1 MSSQDSLTV
10 DEKAVAARKILENA
24 RRDLR
29 QRYSV
34 KPTVYSLTHLLV
46 ATLDCPSLHVGELMD
61 GAGIGNPLRKALSAR
76 CINLFVQAYLA
87 HPKPGPGPSPQER
100 QVPRWPSEMQL
111 AEVREML
118 EVQRSTARNG
128 NAVQDAQHIAKRISN
143 TMGWRPADTKALMTQ
158 SGLVNPM
165 ARSLTEDR
173 IAAFM
178 SAAAKFSVHYRTP
191 PKSHTKSTSK
201 GSTQKSAHQPAPK
214 PPRPPAQQAPQRE
227 SAKQQAERLLK
238 EREKQLRAKLK
249 HTAPHPKARTR
260 PSSPPATSPMPV
272 TVPRG
277 KEALPACRRLVQ
289 GNTSGVPARFTAD
302 LYLTIAELAAYGA
315 TADERAAAHIAAE
328 RYGIHT
334 DAATAAQIHARAKRS
349 FERETSG
356 EALDHLSRLARRPRG
371 LFYDAHQDRLILWE
385 TEDSTMTLYTCRVT
399 DLRSCAATALELGD
413 LGLPRLAKR
422 VVNDRTLP
430 LRADDPALVLAMA
443 AEQLGRQSEIARR
456 RAEALMPL
464 APQLPE
470 RAVTEGRLRD
480 SSVDR
485 AHSSVTWVVP
495 VAGAHEHLEIG
506 KMDASYTRLITGP
519 RSRAATTVREH
530 MRRPAGSSPY
540 AQPTIKVRAHP
551 RRGT

>member
-10 DEKAVAARKILENA
+10 EEKAVAARKILENA

-46 ATLDCPSLHVGELMD
+46 ATLDCPSLHVGELME
-61 GAGIGNPLRKALSAR
+61 GAGIGNPLRKAISAR

-87 HPKPGPGPSPQER
+87 HPEPGPGPQER

-118 EVQRSTARNG
+118 EVQRSTARNA
-128 NAVQDAQHIAKRISN
+128 NAVHDAQHIAKRISN

-158 SGLVNPM
+158 AGLVHPM

-173 IAAFM
+173 IAAFL
-178 SAAAKFSVHYRTP
+178 SAAAKFSVHYKAP

-201 GSTQKSAHQPAPK
+201 GSTQKSAHQPVPQ
-214 PPRPPAQQAPQRE
+214 PPRQPAQQAPQRE

-249 HTAPHPKARTR
+249 HTAPQSKARAR
-260 PSSPPATSPMPV
+260 PSSTPATSSMPV
-272 TVPRG
+272 YVPRG

-289 GNTSGVPARFTAD
+289 GNTSGVPARLTAD

-328 RYGIHT
+328 RFGIHT
-334 DAATAAQIHARAKRS
+334 DAATAAQIHARTKRS

-356 EALDHLSRLARRPRG
+356 EALDHLTRLARRPRG

-385 TEDSTMTLYTCRVT
+385 TEDSTMTLYSCRVT

-456 RAEALMPL
+456 RAETLMPL

-470 RAVTEGRLRD
+470 RAVTEGLP
-480 SSVDR
+480 R

-506 KMDASYTRLITGP
+506 KMDASYTRHITGP

-540 AQPTIKVRAHP
+540 TQPTIKVRAHP